1 LIEMKYIQYNTQV
14 NECGGSNIADRIS
27 PPANTLLLVAMAV
40 KKDLMKNKNGKVV
53 SKKRSALA
61 KENHWHEEEEC
72 ENEEDWI
79 NAVKKARANL
89 KIEKKATSEKTIE
102 DFDQKLRK
110 IGIPI
115 DPEDRYLT
123 NQSKRVQAH
132 CAVVAAHTFMT
143 QAEHHGLATAKYL
156 KVKVLVQ
163 AYIMVIDKR
172 LYDDFFD

>member
-1 LIEMKYIQYNTQV
+1 MKV
-14 NECGGSNIADRIS
+14 
-27 PPANTLLLVAMAV
+27 
-40 KKDLMKNKNGKVV
+40 MK
-53 SKKRSALA
+53 
-61 KENHWHEEEEC
+61 
-72 ENEEDWI
+72 
-79 NAVKKARANL
+79 KKAAM
-89 KIEKKATSEKTIE
+89 KVMKKKAAMNMIKKTATSEKRIE

-143 QAEHHGLATAKYL
+143 QAEHHGVATAKYL
-156 KVKVLVQ
+156 KVKDLVQ